1 MSLFE
6 RSKEQL
12 AHVPARGVLSFACG
26 GMKQLASANAVLRR
40 GLDREEAAA
49 YVGISATKFD
59 ELVADGRMPQ
69 PKKIDARR
77 IWDVRQL
84 DAAFDAL
91 PGIGDAEGW
100 GEPSV

>member
-1 MSLFE
+1 
-6 RSKEQL
+6 
-12 AHVPARGVLSFACG
+12 
-26 GMKQLASANAVLRR
+26 MKQSASTNAVLKR
-40 GLDREEAAA
+40 GLNREEAAS
-49 YVGISATKFD
+49 YVGISVRKFE

-77 IWDVRQL
+77 VWDIRQL

-91 PGIGDAEGW
+91 PGTSDTDGW